1 MGTRKTLAPPS
12 ALTWLVSTLKRAWR
26 NDNGRV
32 RREEQRVEKT
42 EAVSQNRMVIR
53 PFLECPMQLA
63 AETRLLCLGLAGFSL
78 SAAKR
83 IWIKFAWKISWH

>member
-1 MGTRKTLAPPS
+1 MWKKPE
-12 ALTWLVSTLKRAWR
+12 V
-26 NDNGRV
+26 
-32 RREEQRVEKT
+32 
-42 EAVSQNRMVIR
+42 VSQNPVVIR

-83 IWIKFAWKISWH
+83 IWIEFAWKISWR